1 MGRVLTGLLTITAA
15 LMARAGALFTPPQ
28 LPQGELPDC
37 EVVTNVALTANLANL
52 EALRFTLDFEPSA
65 SNELAVAVGAD
76 ADGDGDLSPEEA
88 AVVFGCDCGGW
99 YRVDGTTG
107 AVATNGFGGTVEINK
122 RDFDLSW
129 DLVKVLHRGLGVFA
143 ETVTQD
149 AEGKKFIIRFR

>member
-1 MGRVLTGLLTITAA
+1 MRRLLTGLLTITAA
-15 LMARAGALFTPPQ
+15 LSCAAKVTVLPQ

-76 ADGDGDLSPEEA
+76 ADGDGDLSLEEA

-99 YRVDGTTG
+99 YRVDAATG
-107 AVATNGFGGTVEINK
+107 GVTAGGLGETLEIGKGDFGDGWDTVKI
-122 RDFDLSW
+122 
-129 DLVKVLHRGLGVFA
+129 LHRGLGVFA

-149 AEGKKFIIRFR
+149 AERRKLIIRFR

>member
-1 MGRVLTGLLTITAA
+1 MRRLLIGLLTITAA
-15 LMARAGALFTPPQ
+15 LSCAAKVTVLPQ

-37 EVVTNVALTANLANL
+37 KVVTNVALTANLANL
-52 EALRFTLDFEPSA
+52 EALRFTLEFEPSA

-76 ADGDGDLSPEEA
+76 ADGDLSLEEA

-107 AVATNGFGGTVEINK
+107 AVATNGFVGTVEINK

-129 DLVKVLHRGLGVFA
+129 NLVKVLHRGLGVFA
-143 ETVTQD
+143 ETVTQED
-149 AEGKKFIIRFR
+149 EGKKFIIHFR

>member
-1 MGRVLTGLLTITAA
+1 MRRVLTGLLTITAA
-15 LMARAGALFTPPQ
+15 LSCAAKVTVLPQ

-76 ADGDGDLSPEEA
+76 ADGDGDLSLEEA

-107 AVATNGFGGTVEINK
+107 AVATNGFGGTEGDSRRQRQGYRLWMDAGHGVLLWGTQAARTLPR
-122 RDFDLSW
+122 RDAQRQPRS
-129 DLVKVLHRGLGVFA
+129 
-143 ETVTQD
+143 
-149 AEGKKFIIRFR
+149 

>member
-1 MGRVLTGLLTITAA
+1 MGRLLTGLLAITAA
-15 LMARAGALFTPPQ
+15 LMARAGERFAPPQ

-76 ADGDGDLSPEEA
+76 ADGDLSLEEA

-107 AVATNGFGGTVEINK
+107 AVATNGFVGTVEINK

-129 DLVKVLHRGLGVFA
+129 NLVKVLHRGLGVFA

>member
-1 MGRVLTGLLTITAA
+1 MRRLLTGLLAITAA
-15 LMARAGALFTPPQ
+15 LSCAAKVAVLPQ

-76 ADGDGDLSPEEA
+76 ADGDGDLSLEEE

-99 YRVDGTTG
+99 YRVDGATG
-107 AVATNGFGGTVEINK
+107 SVSTNGLGGTVEINK
-122 RDFDLSW
+122 RDFDLAW
-129 DLVKVLHRGLGVFA
+129 DLVKILHRGLGVFA

-149 AEGKKFIIRFR
+149 AEGKKFIIHFR

>member
-1 MGRVLTGLLTITAA
+1 MTRLPIALLLATAA
-15 LMARAGALFTPPQ
+15 LRCAAGTRVLPQ

-52 EALRFTLDFEPSA
+52 EALRFTLDFTPNA
-65 SNELAVAVGAD
+65 SNELALAIGAD
-76 ADGDGDLSPEEA
+76 ADGDGDLSFDEA
-88 AVVFGCDCGGW
+88 ALIFGCDCGGW
-99 YRVDGTTG
+99 YRADAATG

-129 DLVKVLHRGLGVFA
+129 NLVKILHRGLGVFA

>member
-1 MGRVLTGLLTITAA
+1 MRRVLIGLLAITAA
-15 LMARAGALFTPPQ
+15 LSCAAKVTVLPQ
-28 LPQGELPDC
+28 LPQGELPDS
-37 EVVTNVALTANLANL
+37 EVVTNITLAANLANL

-76 ADGDGDLSPEEA
+76 ADGDGDLSLEEA

-107 AVATNGFGGTVEINK
+107 AVATNNK

-129 DLVKVLHRGLGVFA
+129 NLVKVLHRGLGVFA

-149 AEGKKFIIRFR
+149 AEGKKFIIHFR